1 MVVAY
6 WIVGSTIQPMPRPAK
21 HEEKSILSAAA
32 ALVAAKGPAAATVG
46 AIGHAIGAPS
56 GSIYHRFR
64 SRDAL
69 LGRLWLMKASYFQSR
84 WARALDQSDARQAG
98 LDAAL
103 SLPQAAR
110 EDFEGARIMLLH
122 RREDFLSEGW
132 PPEMKAEAERLG
144 AQVLECLGLITRR
157 LFGRNTAAARQ
168 VTLFATLDLPFS
180 AVRRYV
186 ATGESPPK
194 RLDALIETAYTAIIS
209 DPSNAAGG

>member
-1 MVVAY
+1 
-6 WIVGSTIQPMPRPAK
+6 MPRPTK
-21 HEEKSILSAAA
+21 HEERDILGAAA
-32 ALVAAKGPAAATVG
+32 TLVAAGGPAAATVG

-69 LGRLWLMKASYFQSR
+69 LGRLWLMKASYFQNR
-84 WARALDQSDARQAG
+84 WARALDSADARQAG
-98 LDAAL
+98 LEAAL
-103 SLPQAAR
+103 SLPRVAR

-132 PPEMKAEAERLG
+132 PPEMKAEAARLG
-144 AQVLECLGLITRR
+144 AQVVECLGLMARR

-186 ATGESPPK
+186 ATGEPPPK
-194 RLDALIETAYTAIIS
+194 RLDALIERAYTAIVD
-209 DPSNAAGG
+209 DPANAAGA